1 MSPVSGSRDAPN
13 FLLGSAASAGP
24 AIDSNAVA
32 YSDTGS
38 LISVLATPTGCGDA
52 SSKEAGTA
60 RKSCQR
66 LFQVKWQSMF
76 VDTTSHASRS
86 Q

>member
-1 MSPVSGSRDAPN
+1 M
-13 FLLGSAASAGP
+13 
-24 AIDSNAVA
+24 DSNAVA
-32 YSDTGS
+32 YSETGS

-60 RKSCQR
+60 CKSYQR

-76 VDTTSHASRS
+76 VDTTSCIQETVATFS
-86 Q
+86 QQFADNI